1 MTTPVPHGEPGAA
14 ARRGA
19 PIRVLIADDQDMIRT
34 GFRFFLDAQPDI
46 TVVAEAR
53 DGEEAVALAR
63 RERPDVCLLD
73 IRMPKLDGLEATRLL
88 AGPDVADPMRV
99 VVVTTF
105 DLDEYVYGALR
116 GGACGFLLKDSG
128 PTLLA
133 EAVRA
138 AAAGDSLVSPSVTVR
153 LLKHVTAATAAD
165 TAPRPKPRA
174 PSPAPSAPLRE
185 PLTERELDVVRLVA
199 LGRTN
204 AEIAA
209 ELYVSLSTV
218 KTHLSSV
225 QLKLAARNRVEIAAW
240 AWQNGHAR
248 AGA

>member
-1 MTTPVPHGEPGAA
+1 MND
-14 ARRGA
+14 RS
-19 PIRVLIADDQDMIRT
+19 PIRVLIADDQDMVRT

-46 TVVAEAR
+46 TVVAEAA
-53 DGEEAVALAR
+53 DGETAVRLAR
-63 RERPDVCLLD
+63 ELRPDVCLLD
-73 IRMPKLDGLEATRLL
+73 IRMPRLDGLEATRLL
-88 AGPDVADPMRV
+88 AGPGVADPLRV

-138 AAAGDSLVSPSVTVR
+138 AAAGDALVSPSVTVR
-153 LLKHVTAATAAD
+153 LLRHVTAEKAETVERTGRTGATEKKRREAG
-165 TAPRPKPRA
+165 TGPGAPR
-174 PSPAPSAPLRE
+174 SPE

-199 LGRTN
+199 LGHTN

-209 ELYVSLSTV
+209 SMFVSLSTV
-218 KTHLSSV
+218 KTHLGSI

-240 AWQNGHAR
+240 AWRTGHA
-248 AGA
+248 GEQG

>member
-1 MTTPVPHGEPGAA
+1 MTVPAP
-14 ARRGA
+14 
-19 PIRVLIADDQDMIRT
+19 PIRVLIADDQDMVRT

-46 TVVAEAR
+46 TVVAEAV

-73 IRMPKLDGLEATRLL
+73 IRMPKLDGLAATRLL
-88 AGPDVADPMRV
+88 AGPDVADPLRV

-128 PTLLA
+128 PILLA

-153 LLKHVTAATAAD
+153 LLRHL
-165 TAPRPKPRA
+165 TAPTADAPKAA
-174 PSPAPSAPLRE
+174 PPAPALRE
-185 PLTERELDVVRLVA
+185 PLTDREADVVRLVA

-240 AWQNGHAR
+240 AWQHGQVR
-248 AGA
+248 PGP

>member
-1 MTTPVPHGEPGAA
+1 MTTPAPTPASGA
-14 ARRGA
+14 A
-19 PIRVLIADDQDMIRT
+19 PIRVLIADDQDMVRT

-46 TVVAEAR
+46 TVVAEAA

-63 RERPDVCLLD
+63 RVRPDVCLLD

-88 AGPDVADPMRV
+88 AGPEVADPMRV

-128 PTLLA
+128 PALLA

-138 AAAGDSLVSPSVTVR
+138 AAAGDSLVSPSITVR
-153 LLKHVTAATAAD
+153 LLKHLTAPQAAAA
-165 TAPRPKPRA
+165 APRPA
-174 PSPAPSAPLRE
+174 PPTE
-185 PLTERELDVVRLVA
+185 PLTDRELDVVRLVA

-225 QLKLAARNRVEIAAW
+225 QLKLTARNRVEIAAW
-240 AWQNGHAR
+240 AWQHGHAR
-248 AGA
+248 PRT